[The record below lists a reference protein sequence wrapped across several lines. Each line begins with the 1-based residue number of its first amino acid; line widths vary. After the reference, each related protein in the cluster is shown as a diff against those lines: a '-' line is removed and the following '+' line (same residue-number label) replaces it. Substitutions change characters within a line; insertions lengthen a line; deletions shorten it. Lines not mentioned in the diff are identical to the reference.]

1 MKKKWK
7 AGEDRNTYK
16 DEWWEALIHRYFP
29 DAVFSNTLLPYDVC
43 RIATINGQ
51 NLFYSNDDG
60 TYSIAVEVDEEYTSV
75 RNKQKYTKMLVDFV
89 VEYHEKEYLNKNLM
103 FKDLA
108 RYILNSPLYNMR
120 NYFIKDISMPNAKAI
135 TIIAQ
140 NIDNPDDERQIHL
153 H

>member
-1 MKKKWK
+1 M
-7 AGEDRNTYK
+7 
-16 DEWWEALIHRYFP
+16 
-29 DAVFSNTLLPYDVC
+29 
-43 RIATINGQ
+43 
-51 NLFYSNDDG
+51 DDG

-89 VEYHEKEYLNKNLM
+89 VEYREKEYLNKNLM

-135 TIIAQ
+135 TITAQ